1 MSASASKLNSY
12 EAHNDIDRRLD
23 EHQDRV
29 AEMLESCAKR
39 IIYNYPKTGS
49 VRWLDDSVGRPKIIA
64 MRVENLN

>member
-1 MSASASKLNSY
+1 MKRITIS
-12 EAHNDIDRRLD
+12 IDVSD